1 MSDWTFYYFFFNDH
15 CSLEYLLHPEYDDYE
30 KVAIGF
36 MIYNLICKTI
46 FDNYFFFEFV
56 NCALGLFLLCCFFRA
71 NKINNLPLALMLFFC
86 LEGYIIMCNLMRNSI
101 AMFLCLNALTY
112 IRTKEV
118 VKYYVLV
125 LLGCTFHSSALLFI
139 PMYFFLNLKLNR
151 WIFLLLVLC
160 ANVIYIKRFSVT
172 LAILSLFM
180 HGDNIITLMIQQY
193 TEHFS
198 NQASGITFGYLEKL
212 LTTLL
217 VFLYYDKLTSIR
229 EDGHIYVNAIMMY
242 LVIFLTFSEFGEL
255 AKRIS
260 TLFYFGY
267 WIVWYD
273 MMKVFSIENNRR
285 LFCTFVGLFCVFRIM
300 SGCKYADYEY
310 DNVLFGIKSDTE
322 RWAIHEKISE
332 DYEIIK

>member
-1 MSDWTFYYFFFNDH
+1 
-15 CSLEYLLHPEYDDYE
+15 
-30 KVAIGF
+30 
-36 MIYNLICKTI
+36 
-46 FDNYFFFEFV
+46 
-56 NCALGLFLLCCFFRA
+56 
-71 NKINNLPLALMLFFC
+71 MLFFC